1 MWASKKVI
9 RAKRRERRKRKEE
22 EEEQEAG
29 GEEDN
34 SKEEVEG
41 GGGGRSHKGRILVKQ
56 NQNSPTKEKEAPGTS
71 PSTTESHR
79 EMLLCQPKVKPVS
92 SLISY
97 AQLPEQREKDI
108 YFA

>member
-1 MWASKKVI
+1 MWALKKVI

-22 EEEQEAG
+22 EKEQEAG
-29 GEEDN
+29 GEDN
-34 SKEEVEG
+34 SKEEEEG

-56 NQNSPTKEKEAPGTS
+56 KQNSPTKEKEAPGTS

-97 AQLPEQREKDI
+97 AQPLEQKEKDI